1 MIHPLSH
8 KRGQL
13 GRARIIQM
21 LRENAS
27 VNFKLLIN

>member
-1 MIHPLSH
+1 HPLSH

-21 LRENAS
+21 LRENARLNFELS
-27 VNFKLLIN
+27 VKK